1 MSEQIVLK
9 AKELKMKKEI
19 GRGAFGVVNLALY
32 RGAKVAVKQ
41 LRIDLSAQNH
51 QTEEEFLREV
61 RLLTSIRHHPNVVHV
76 IGYCENPPM
85 IVMEYLDGGALIQTL
100 GKVRISN
107 EKKIQICH
115 GIALGMIHLHA
126 EGIIHRDLAA
136 RNILL
141 TQSLQPKVTDFG
153 LSRFVGD
160 AEYGNTKNNAG
171 PVRWMAPE
179 AIKKQIFSKKSDVW
193 SFGVLVW
200 EVVTNGDLPYHEYQ
214 AIPALA
220 VAIATNKAK
229 LKVPKS
235 TPAVLSNVIKL
246 CTQRDSKKRPD
257 FVQAA
262 ELLDHDDSQDSKT
275 QESGISWEYL

>member
-1 MSEQIVLK
+1 M
-9 AKELKMKKEI
+9 
-19 GRGAFGVVNLALY
+19 
-32 RGAKVAVKQ
+32 
-41 LRIDLSAQNH
+41 
-51 QTEEEFLREV
+51 
-61 RLLTSIRHHPNVVHV
+61 
-76 IGYCENPPM
+76 
-85 IVMEYLDGGALIQTL
+85 L
-100 GKVRISN
+100 GKVRIDD

-115 GIALGMIHLHA
+115 GIALGMVHLHA

-160 AEYGNTKNNAG
+160 AEYGNTATNAG

-179 AIKKQIFSKKSDVW
+179 AIKKQVFSKKSDVW

-200 EVVTNGDLPYHEYQ
+200 EVVTNGDLPYSEYQ

-229 LKVPKS
+229 LKIHS
-235 TPAVLSNVIKL
+235 APAVLSNVIAL
-246 CTQRDSKKRPD
+246 CLQRDSKKRPD
-257 FVQAA
+257 FAHLA
-262 ELLDHDDSQDSKT
+262 EILDGDDSRDPET
-275 QESGISWEYL
+275 QESSASWEYLA